1 MDIMDLKTINRF
13 SIVIIG
19 NLNPAILHPEWF
31 DRNQILPPSEI
42 RDIIEIRS
50 QDLKELEGMKVRFI
64 GSNTFVSAADTRL
77 GLPSYT
83 IKATPERFEASTTKK
98 EKFEELAEFVTTTFK
113 VLEHTPVSAI
123 GINFDSVLKFSQSA
137 NDLVNPAMNFNSA
150 DKTLSLIELEVG
162 ETAKFSHAYAS
173 AYDIIIDGSS
183 VAEFSWYG
191 EDETSLKGSFVHNTN
206 QGNRPEIIEGLN
218 VGDYTSINGDLI
230 GNSAVQV
237 TCTSGTL
244 KLYGILWHVYKNN
257 LIPFNDLDL
266 AGTWAEEAWDYSHPN
281 SVYTDVIDDYL
292 TFTYKRSGATI
303 FLNRQS
309 AAGIVDVYLNGEIY
323 LADEDL
329 YTTATFVKPIYITH
343 AESDY
348 YDDIGDTVNTVTVHL
363 KGVNVSAISPVATN
377 RRLGVVM
384 VKEFDRR

>member
-137 NDLVNPAMNFNSA
+137 NDLVKSYFCVNPESLKTVLSSDFALDTRIRYNYKEAKVNLFIETKSESDEIGFNFNYHIDFSEEEGTEELRKYLL
-150 DKTLSLIELEVG
+150 DNFKQMMMDTNSIIEDLFGNPIEKEVG
-162 ETAKFSHAYAS
+162 HE
-173 AYDIIIDGSS
+173 
-183 VAEFSWYG
+183 
-191 EDETSLKGSFVHNTN
+191 
-206 QGNRPEIIEGLN
+206 
-218 VGDYTSINGDLI
+218 
-230 GNSAVQV
+230 
-237 TCTSGTL
+237 
-244 KLYGILWHVYKNN
+244 
-257 LIPFNDLDL
+257 
-266 AGTWAEEAWDYSHPN
+266 
-281 SVYTDVIDDYL
+281 
-292 TFTYKRSGATI
+292 
-303 FLNRQS
+303 
-309 AAGIVDVYLNGEIY
+309 
-323 LADEDL
+323 
-329 YTTATFVKPIYITH
+329 
-343 AESDY
+343 
-348 YDDIGDTVNTVTVHL
+348 
-363 KGVNVSAISPVATN
+363 
-377 RRLGVVM
+377 
-384 VKEFDRR
+384 